1 MFVCALTLHVR
12 LEKKTDFLHKLSD
25 EIAPLLTRSPGA
37 LEFLVLQ
44 DDIELDRFLVL
55 SLWQTREEVV
65 RYCAAG
71 LNPTKLILEPYLTF
85 PTGVGTYRVEDIVP
99 RYVGTS
105 ESRPR
110 TKGDSGVPELK
121 IVRRR

>member
-44 DDIELDRFLVL
+44 DDIELDRF
-55 SLWQTREEVV
+55 SFSPCGR
-65 RYCAAG
+65 
-71 LNPTKLILEPYLTF
+71 LEKRSS
-85 PTGVGTYRVEDIVP
+85 GIVP
-99 RYVGTS
+99 
-105 ESRPR
+105 PA
-110 TKGDSGVPELK
+110 
-121 IVRRR
+121 